1 MSRLVLK
8 LVGVVSIALA
18 VFAIPLSLMAGNPVV
33 LGVGL
38 GGLLLG
44 ALLVGL
50 ARVSALLEE
59 IATNTRH
66 PGR

>member
-1 MSRLVLK
+1 MSRVVFNLI
-8 LVGVVSIALA
+8 GFVSIALA
-18 VFAIPLSLMAGNPVV
+18 VFAIPLSLMAGNPAV

-50 ARVSALLEE
+50 ARVIALLEE
-59 IATNTRH
+59 IAKNTRH
-66 PGR
+66 RGG